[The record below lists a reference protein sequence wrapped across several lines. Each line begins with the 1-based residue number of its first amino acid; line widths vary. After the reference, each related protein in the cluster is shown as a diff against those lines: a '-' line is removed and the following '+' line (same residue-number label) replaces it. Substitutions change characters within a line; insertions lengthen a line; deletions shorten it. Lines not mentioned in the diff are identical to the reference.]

1 MPSGAEREAEREAA
15 ERGADGTALKSV
27 RRMLLV
33 PSTPSEEEGGAW
45 ERAGS
50 LLEGEGVV
58 PLLVRLGLLW
68 LLLFHAAAKSSSV
81 LICFRYTRISDA

>member
-50 LLEGEGVV
+50 LFEGEGVV
-58 PLLVRLGLLW
+58 LLRLGLLW
-68 LLLFHAAAKSSSV
+68 LLLSHAAARSSSV